1 MNNDKKFKFFS
12 RSASPAAPAAEQE
25 EESRPRRRGFFKTLL
40 PLLLVAAVLLSIF
53 GGRKRGD
60 SSGVEVITELR
71 SAEAVTGSLEEV
83 LLSGGFLSESESE
96 SLGFAG
102 NVRLLSWEVGENEVV
117 VKGQPLATVDRNSV
131 LASISELK
139 ELADNATVMN
149 SIAANA
155 KGVNQTYVT
164 AVTDSI
170 GALRDASGVFA
181 SAEASHALTTAVENL
196 YSNVSNLTLSDKDAE
211 DFKYRYRNYES
222 ALLRI
227 SHDGYND
234 EAAAFNAEKSGF
246 PAGLI
251 SAVRGIHDATLF
263 N

>member
-1 MNNDKKFKFFS
+1 MK
-12 RSASPAAPAAEQE
+12 
-25 EESRPRRRGFFKTLL
+25 
-40 PLLLVAAVLLSIF
+40 
-53 GGRKRGD
+53 
-60 SSGVEVITELR
+60 
-71 SAEAVTGSLEEV
+71 
-83 LLSGGFLSESESE
+83 LSENRPLACGVLALVIAGTLFIGGGNALSSKAKAVDALFYASSES
-96 SLGFAG
+96 
-102 NVRLLSWEVGENEVV
+102 
-117 VKGQPLATVDRNSV
+117 
-131 LASISELK
+131 ISAELK

-170 GALRDASGVFA
+170 GALRDASSVFA

-211 DFKYRYRNYES
+211 DFKYRYRNYQS
-222 ALLRI
+222 AQLRI